1 MINIHRVFLAGYGS
15 SATFDKSKKN
25 GMVADT
31 RYSIIENKI
40 EVDDFTIRIVLN
52 KIMGKDISN
61 DIDKTTYYT
70 ILQYSLNEIQ
80 QIYKQKDGS

>member
-1 MINIHRVFLAGYGS
+1 MINIHRVFLAGYG
-15 SATFDKSKKN
+15 TESKKN

-31 RYSIIENKI
+31 RYNI
-40 EVDDFTIRIVLN
+40 VDNEIKVEDFTIRIVLN

-80 QIYKQKDGS
+80 QIYKQTDGS